1 MAQGPFF
8 PSIASPSAA
17 SPPFPVPPQRHASPT
32 SPSLAP
38 TRPSGPSATIRSTSQ
53 RWSSHH
59 RHIRRETAPLLEGCW
74 WCCHRHQRCR
84 RKQGDTTSTPLLELL
99 LVPPPS
105 SVPALHAR
113 GHGGPGPVG
122 ELLLSSVQ
130 SLNRSSTVTANQS
143 STPSC
148 SLGDICS

>member
-1 MAQGPFF
+1 MTKIPFESSNPSMACGPFSQRSHLPTITT
-8 PSIASPSAA
+8 PS
-17 SPPFPVPPQRHASPT
+17 QRQPT
-32 SPSLAP
+32 PLTPPSLAP
-38 TRPSGPSATIRSTSQ
+38 TRPSGPSATIHSTSQ

-59 RHIRRETAPLLEGCW
+59 RHIRRETAPGGSV
-74 WCCHRHQRCR
+74 CCHRIALAANKGHDADAAELSRAAR
-84 RKQGDTTSTPLLELL
+84 RA
-99 LVPPPS
+99 
-105 SVPALHAR
+105 ALHAR